1 MKLLNYKLQNQIE
14 ALGENKP
21 TNYFKDY
28 LKAVLEDTNTTYFQ
42 KCDYL
47 GLSLSEIKSKIDTL
61 SGDISEL
68 QELKKNLSTAL
79 EMAKELIAEIFI
91 ENGIDRIDGNIISS
105 LTLSKESTK
114 PKDEIRILDENALMD
129 LGYVKFSIDM
139 DALKA
144 DISAGKADELKDFV
158 EVNTTYSIVPAK
170 IKFLLVSGNNIF
182 AKKDAIK
189 ALGFSW
195 DSKTKQ
201 WYRQRNYLA
210 L

>member
-1 MKLLNYKLQNQIE
+1 MR
-14 ALGENKP
+14 
-21 TNYFKDY
+21 F
-28 LKAVLEDTNTTYFQ
+28 
-42 KCDYL
+42 L

-79 EMAKELIAEIFI
+79 EIAKELIAEIFI

-158 EVNTTYSIVPAK
+158 EVSTTYSVLPAK
-170 IKFLLVSGNNIF
+170 IKVNKKRSGL
-182 AKKDAIK
+182 K
-189 ALGFSW
+189 ALEQT
-195 DSKTKQ
+195 DEILEQ
-201 WYRQRNYLA
+201 VA
-210 L
+210 

>member
-1 MKLLNYKLQNQIE
+1 MR
-14 ALGENKP
+14 
-21 TNYFKDY
+21 F
-28 LKAVLEDTNTTYFQ
+28 LE
-42 KCDYL
+42 
-47 GLSLSEIKSKIDTL
+47 LSLSEIKSKIDTL

-79 EMAKELIAEIFI
+79 EIAKELIAEIFI

-144 DISAGKADELKDFV
+144 DINAGKADELKDFV
-158 EVNTTYSIVPAK
+158 EVSTTYSVLPAK
-170 IKFLLVSGNNIF
+170 IKVNKKRSGL
-182 AKKDAIK
+182 K
-189 ALGFSW
+189 ALEQT
-195 DSKTKQ
+195 DEILEQ
-201 WYRQRNYLA
+201 VA
-210 L
+210 

>member
-14 ALGENKP
+14 CLGENKP

-28 LKAVLEDTNTTYFQ
+28 LKAVLKDANTTHYQ

-47 GLSLSEIKSKIDTL
+47 GLSLSEIKNKIDCP
-61 SGDISEL
+61 SKDIAELSEL
-68 QELKKNLSTAL
+68 KRNLSTAL
-79 EMAKELIAEIFI
+79 EMAKELTAQIFI

-139 DALKA
+139 EAIKA
-144 DISAGKADELKDFV
+144 DISAGRADELKDFV
-158 EVNTTYSIVPAK
+158 EVSTTYSVLPAK
-170 IKFLLVSGNNIF
+170 IKVNKKRSG
-182 AKKDAIK
+182 
-189 ALGFSW
+189 ALEQT
-195 DSKTKQ
+195 DEILEQ
-201 WYRQRNYLA
+201 VA
-210 L
+210 

>member
-47 GLSLSEIKSKIDTL
+47 GLSLSEIKSKIDAL
-61 SGDISEL
+61 SQDISEL

-79 EMAKELIAEIFI
+79 EMAKELTAEIFI

-129 LGYVKFSIDM
+129 LGYVKFSIDE
-139 DALKA
+139 ALEA
-144 DISAGKADELKDFV
+144 DINAGKTDELKDFV
-158 EVNTTYSIVPAK
+158 EVSTTYSILPAK
-170 IKFLLVSGNNIF
+170 IKFLLVKGNNIF

-189 ALGFSW
+189 ALGFRW
-195 DSKTKQ
+195 DSKTKKR
-201 WYRQRNYLA
+201 YRQRNYLA

>member
-1 MKLLNYKLQNQIE
+1 MR
-14 ALGENKP
+14 
-21 TNYFKDY
+21 F
-28 LKAVLEDTNTTYFQ
+28 
-42 KCDYL
+42 L

-79 EMAKELIAEIFI
+79 EIATELIAEIFI

-144 DISAGKADELKDFV
+144 DITAGKADELKDFV
-158 EVNTTYSIVPAK
+158 EVSTTYSVLPAK
-170 IKFLLVSGNNIF
+170 IKVNKKRSGL
-182 AKKDAIK
+182 K
-189 ALGFSW
+189 ALEQT
-195 DSKTKQ
+195 DEILEQ
-201 WYRQRNYLA
+201 VA
-210 L
+210 